1 MSESVLTDVKSACEP
16 PKHLPLCQEAVH
28 KLPGARH
35 RTEPNER
42 PLLMRKNTQIAEQ
55 NTQIAEQWATICNS
69 VRMLYQAGMTIDSIA
84 LNLNLGVEKVQK
96 NISET

>member
-1 MSESVLTDVKSACEP
+1 MRANRRN
-16 PKHLPLCQEAVH
+16 LPLCQEAVH

-55 NTQIAEQWATICNS
+55 NTQIAEQWATTCS
-69 VRMLYQAGMTIDSIA
+69 SERMIYKAGMTIDSIV
-84 LNLNLGVEKVQK
+84 LNLNLGVRESTEKHQRNFIIK
-96 NISET
+96 ST